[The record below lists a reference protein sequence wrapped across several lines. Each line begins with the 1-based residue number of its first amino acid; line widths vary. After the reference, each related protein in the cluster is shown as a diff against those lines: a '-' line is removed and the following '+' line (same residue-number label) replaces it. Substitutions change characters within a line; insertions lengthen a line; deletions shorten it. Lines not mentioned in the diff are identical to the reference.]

1 MFMMTGTDQKERL
14 VLHPG
19 LLPLFSG
26 YRAKQG
32 LRKSE
37 IFTGNRDGFPIRMQM
52 HCDDPRLEIEERL
65 EERELDL
72 EDMCRKG
79 V

>member
-1 MFMMTGTDQKERL
+1 VTRTDQKERL

-19 LLPLFSG
+19 LLPLFTG
-26 YRAKQG
+26 YGAKQG

-37 IFTGNRDGFPIRMQM
+37 IFTGNRDTFPISMQM
-52 HCDDPRLEIEERL
+52 HCDDPRLEIEERP

-79 V
+79 L